1 VEAAALIRVALVAA
15 LTYLGIGVATNAF
28 LFHLP
33 VFWKKL
39 DPQAERLR
47 IARFA
52 PPIERLRSQG
62 GDDLAQRAVTLGIVF
77 LWPLFVVPLLRWM
90 TELDR

>member
-1 VEAAALIRVALVAA
+1 MVRIVLVVALV
-15 LTYLGIGVATNAF
+15 YLGIGVATNAF

-33 VFWKKL
+33 VVWKKL
-39 DPQAERLR
+39 DPDVERLR

-62 GDDLAQRAVTLGIVF
+62 SEDLAKRAVGLGIVL

-90 TELDR
+90 AEIDR